1 MKVFISQPMSGL
13 TDSQILEERE
23 HIKEVFIEKYKDE
36 YDNIEFIS
44 SFFTQE
50 DPIFE
55 EVNQLDGIEDE
66 SSKSLWL
73 LGRALQILATADI
86 IVFGHNWQD
95 TRGCKI
101 EFMAAKM
108 YDKDMLFME
117 NIEFDGDKNEEDRL

>member
-13 TDSQILEERE
+13 SDNQILEERE

-36 YDNIEFIS
+36 YDNIEFTS
-44 SFFTQE
+44 TFFTQE

-55 EVNQLDGIEDE
+55 EVNKLDVIEDE

-73 LGRALQILATADI
+73 LGRALQMLAITDI
-86 IVFGHNWQD
+86 VVFGHNWQD
-95 TRGCKI
+95 ARGCKI

-117 NIEFDGDKNEEDRL
+117 NMEFNGDKK

>member
-73 LGRALQILATADI
+73 LGRAIQILATADI
-86 IVFGHNWQD
+86 IVFSHNWQD